1 MDIKWQCYIET
12 EMGYQLVCES
22 FPSRFNR
29 NDVTRAFEGRYNTKV
44 LQVNPMDDKFGQ
56 KKNRMIHIPKENS
69 KTGRSRDIIAPI
81 AEQLESIKKIYQ
93 EPPYELDIAKNP
105 ENYVFP
111 RMTLTDIK
119 NNTPTTRV
127 AWEKR
132 LKYVMRHS
140 EELGY
145 WESKGRNI
153 TLYQWRHHYITER
166 LIEGVD
172 MYQIALNCGTSLEYI
187 QQTYSHLTT
196 AMKSKEITKGL
207 GAHNMKESSK
217 QKIVNEQR

>member
-1 MDIKWQCYIET
+1 
-12 EMGYQLVCES
+12 
-22 FPSRFNR
+22 
-29 NDVTRAFEGRYNTKV
+29 
-44 LQVNPMDDKFGQ
+44 
-56 KKNRMIHIPKENS
+56 
-69 KTGRSRDIIAPI
+69 
-81 AEQLESIKKIYQ
+81 
-93 EPPYELDIAKNP
+93 
-105 ENYVFP
+105 
-111 RMTLTDIK
+111 MTLTDIK

-132 LKYVMRHS
+132 LKYVMQKS